1 MCTLER
7 RRNLSVGS
15 LTSNNARLAV
25 GMKGDATR
33 EKEEHKYR
41 VSVKVLLRDDGSAR
55 HQRIRE
61 WLQELLKDEVS
72 EFWDAAR
79 GNAELPS
86 SHCARVSAM
95 ATASREAWH

>member
-1 MCTLER
+1 VCTLER

-15 LTSNNARLAV
+15 LTSTNARLAV

-72 EFWDAAR
+72 EFLGR
-79 GNAELPS
+79 GKAQ
-86 SHCARVSAM
+86 R
-95 ATASREAWH
+95 